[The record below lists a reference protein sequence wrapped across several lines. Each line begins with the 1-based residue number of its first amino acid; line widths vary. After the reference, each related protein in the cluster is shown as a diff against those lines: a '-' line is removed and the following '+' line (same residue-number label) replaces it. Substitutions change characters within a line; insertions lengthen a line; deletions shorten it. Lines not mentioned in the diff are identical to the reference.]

1 MDGVQNKPAD
11 SEERIDTEPVS
22 RGEEGNA
29 DSNFSKKKQL
39 LNMLAKLKESSCLIA
54 GVMYTEMSSGR
65 FRVINYQLHN
75 RVSKQRFQNTS
86 VSS

>member
-29 DSNFSKKKQL
+29 DSNFSKKTQL
-39 LNMLAKLKESSCLIA
+39 LNMLAKLKESSCLIS
-54 GVMYTEMSSGR
+54 GVMYLKCRQGG
-65 FRVINYQLHN
+65 F
-75 RVSKQRFQNTS
+75 VS
-86 VSS
+86 

>member
-29 DSNFSKKKQL
+29 DSNFSKKNPAFEYACKTKRKQL
-39 LNMLAKLKESSCLIA
+39 P
-54 GVMYTEMSSGR
+54 Y
-65 FRVINYQLHN
+65 FRCNVY
-75 RVSKQRFQNTS
+75 
-86 VSS
+86 